1 MKNLKYLLILI
12 FLFSCGYDPIYQTN
26 QKVNFKIDAIKY
38 SGDKKINQSIISK
51 IEKIKKNDA
60 KNIFDLDLDSLKNE
74 NIISKDKKGNA
85 SSYRLVLEVN
95 MILTNINN
103 GKIFTKKFL
112 KEATFN
118 SMDNKFEL
126 NQYKKNIEK
135 NMISKILQDIN
146 IFFNTIQN
154 DL

>member
-60 KNIFDLDLDSLKNE
+60 KNIFDLDLESLKNE

>member
-12 FLFSCGYDPIYQTN
+12 FLFSCGYNPIYQTN
-26 QKVNFKIDAIKY
+26 QKINFKINT
-38 SGDKKINQSIISK
+38 INQSIISK
-51 IEKIKKNDA
+51 IEKFKKNDA
-60 KNIFDLDLDSLKNE
+60 KNIFDLELESFKKE

-85 SSYRLVLEVN
+85 SSYKLILEVN
-95 MILTNINN
+95 LILTNKKS

-112 KEATFN
+112 KESPFN

-126 NQYKKNIEK
+126 NQYKNNIEK
-135 NMISKILQDIN
+135 NMISKILQDMN
-146 IFFNTIQN
+146 IFFDTIQN